1 MKKVIASVL
10 VSMFVVAAGAVAAI
24 ALATPAQAKGSTC
37 WQVDCNVCC
46 HTPGGGTVCT
56 QRACV

>member
-1 MKKVIASVL
+1 MKKITTFVL
-10 VSMFVVAAGAVAAI
+10 VSVFVLAAGAAAAI

-37 WQVDCNVCC
+37 WQVDCNTCC
-46 HTPGGGTVCT
+46 RTPGGGTVCT